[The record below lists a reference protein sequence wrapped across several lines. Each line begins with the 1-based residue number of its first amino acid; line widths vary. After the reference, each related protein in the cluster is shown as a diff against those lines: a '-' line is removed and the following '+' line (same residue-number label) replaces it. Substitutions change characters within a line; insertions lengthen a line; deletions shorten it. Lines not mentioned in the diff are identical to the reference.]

1 MQDSTHDLIIQIKN
15 AYMSGKGTVDVSY
28 SKYKEAVLNKLQQL
42 GYIKAYEVQGDAI
55 KRIHV
60 ELLYNEG
67 VPTVT
72 GVKLFSKPGRR
83 YYISYTNLKP
93 VLGGLGNSVLS
104 TSKGIMTNKEA
115 RKQKVGGE
123 LLFEIW

>member
-1 MQDSTHDLIIQIKN
+1 MQDSAHDLIIQIKN

-28 SKYKEAVLNKLQQL
+28 SKYKEAVLKKLLAL
-42 GYIKAYEVQGDAI
+42 GYIKAYEVEGSVV

-60 ELLYNEG
+60 ELLYHEG

-83 YYISYTNLKP
+83 YYVSYVHLKP
-93 VLGGLGNSVLS
+93 VLGGLGSSILS

-115 RKQKVGGE
+115 RKLKVGGE